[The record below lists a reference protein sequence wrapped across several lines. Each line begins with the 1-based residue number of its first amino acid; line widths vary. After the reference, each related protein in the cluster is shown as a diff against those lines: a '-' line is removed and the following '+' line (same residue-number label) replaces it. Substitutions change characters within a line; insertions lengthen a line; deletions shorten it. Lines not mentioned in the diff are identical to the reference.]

1 MGKTSHNKLMRALII
16 ICLLQPVF
24 TGGAAEHLHQAID
37 RLVAAKAGEQPLAG
51 PASDAE
57 FLRRA
62 TLDFTGRIPTKEQ
75 VQQFLADR
83 TKDKRTRLI
92 NRLFAD
98 PLWAETMAERFH
110 VMLMERRGKD
120 EHWNTWLRIAFQ
132 KNKPW
137 DIMVREMIAPD
148 FKDEAK
154 RGAGYFLTKRLEKY
168 GQNPTDHPGLT
179 RDVGRMFMGV
189 DLQCAQCHRHLSVK
203 SYKQIDFQGL
213 FVAYQNLKLQRA
225 NDSIK
230 VAWVSEGLMK
240 NELEYSSVFSETQK
254 STGPRVPF
262 GEEVSIPE
270 YPKGEEWLEAPDRAK
285 RFLGTPKF
293 SPLKEIATRLATKD
307 NAYFTRNIANRA
319 WFLMMGRGLVE
330 PLDLT
335 HAKNPPSHP
344 ELLDLLANELAAHQF
359 DLKWLLRELALTQT
373 YQRSSVLPTGQ
384 PDESLFAAAKE
395 RPIAAEVLL
404 RNVLL
409 ATGETERV
417 NQLPDEDD
425 HTRAKYEALFQSTFA
440 NAPREP
446 ELAVNA
452 TLKAALFL
460 RNNESLL
467 WLLQRRQGNLVDR
480 LANLKKPAA
489 IAEAAFLQILS
500 RPATSDEQAM
510 VKSFLENQADR
521 DQALGDLAWA
531 LMTSAEF
538 FVNH

>member
-1 MGKTSHNKLMRALII
+1 
-16 ICLLQPVF
+16 
-24 TGGAAEHLHQAID
+24 
-37 RLVAAKAGEQPLAG
+37 
-51 PASDAE
+51 
-57 FLRRA
+57 
-62 TLDFTGRIPTKEQ
+62 
-75 VQQFLADR
+75 
-83 TKDKRTRLI
+83 
-92 NRLFAD
+92 
-98 PLWAETMAERFH
+98 
-110 VMLMERRGKD
+110 
-120 EHWNTWLRIAFQ
+120 
-132 KNKPW
+132 
-137 DIMVREMIAPD
+137 
-148 FKDEAK
+148 
-154 RGAGYFLTKRLEKY
+154 
-168 GQNPTDHPGLT
+168 
-179 RDVGRMFMGV
+179 
-189 DLQCAQCHRHLSVK
+189 
-203 SYKQIDFQGL
+203 
-213 FVAYQNLKLQRA
+213 
-225 NDSIK
+225 
-230 VAWVSEGLMK
+230 MK

-293 SPLKEIATRLATKD
+293 SPLKEIATRMATKD

-510 VKSFLENQADR
+510 VKTFLENQADR

>member
-480 LANLKKPAA
+480 LAKLKKPAA
-489 IAEAAFLQILS
+489 IAEASFLQILS

-510 VKSFLENQADR
+510 VKTFLENQADR